1 MNVVLWPCDECA
13 RQGRST
19 AGVRNLGAEGFCA
32 AHLVALYATFG
43 PEAWVD
49 GGVGLQSG
57 PARPEYGPLEYDLTC
72 CCCGAGW
79 TGIPGDPCGW
89 CQRGREIQ
97 LDHQADLL
105 LHAPDVDQ
113 DDDLY
118 QSRMKGWA
126 DRMIIGVTAGLIT
139 ARQAETAWTRN
150 VKAVA

>member
-1 MNVVLWPCDECA
+1 MIELIPTVWLERCLEIMDTDPE
-13 RQGRST
+13 T
-19 AGVRNLGAEGFCA
+19 ASAS
-32 AHLVALYATFG
+32 
-43 PEAWVD
+43 
-49 GGVGLQSG
+49 VGLPAGIYRPELG
-57 PARPEYGPLEYDLTC
+57 PAVRDLTC
-72 CCCGAGW
+72 NVCGAGW
-79 TGIPGDPCGW
+79 AGIIGDPCWW

-126 DRMIIGVTAGLIT
+126 DRMIIGVTAGIIT

>member
-1 MNVVLWPCDECA
+1 MIERIPTAWLERCLEIMDADPETARASVGMPCGQY
-13 RQGRST
+13 R
-19 AGVRNLGAEGFCA
+19 
-32 AHLVALYATFG
+32 
-43 PEAWVD
+43 PE
-49 GGVGLQSG
+49 LG
-57 PARPEYGPLEYDLTC
+57 PAIRDLEC
-72 CCCGAGW
+72 NVCGAGW
-79 TGIPGDPCGW
+79 AGIVGDPCGW

-105 LHAPDVDQ
+105 LRAPDVDP

-118 QSRMKGWA
+118 RSRMKGWA